1 LFTHSSHNEP
11 MKFEIVSDYTPTGD
25 QPQAIAKLARG
36 MQNGIPRQTLL
47 GVTGSGKTF
56 TMAHVIQKL
65 QRPALILS
73 HNKTLAAQLY
83 SEFKEFFPKNAVAYF
98 VSYYDFYQPEAYLP
112 HTDTFIEK
120 DASINMELD
129 RLRLEATALLQERRD
144 VIIVASV
151 SCIYGLGSPEN
162 YKKMHLVVREGQTV
176 DRNAFLKDL
185 VAIQYQRNDIDFTR
199 GKFRVKGDVIEV
211 YPAYE
216 ENPYRLEFFG
226 DELEK
231 ISEIDPVTGRALNK
245 RSVLAVYPAKHY
257 VTPENILKGAM
268 SNIQDE
274 LRERLQVFKK
284 ENKLV
289 EAQRLEQR
297 TMYDLEMIQEMG
309 YCQGIE
315 NYSRHFD
322 GRKPGEP
329 PYTLMDYFPKDYMTF
344 IDESHVTLPQLKAM
358 YNGDFAR
365 KTNLVEYGFRL
376 PCAYDNRP
384 LKFEEFKKKVGQVI
398 YVSATP
404 SKEELKDSE
413 GEVVEQI
420 IRPTGLMDPEIEI
433 RPAKTQVDD
442 LLGEVREVVKKEQR
456 VLVTTLTKKMAE
468 DLTGYLKQLN
478 VKVAYLHSD
487 VETLDRIKIIR
498 DLRLGVFDVLIG
510 VNLLREGLDLPE
522 VSLVAVLDAD
532 KEGFLRSAT
541 SLMQTSGRAARNV
554 DGRVIF
560 YADKITDSM
569 KKTIDETKRRR
580 KVQGDYNKK
589 HGITPATIKKQI
601 RELLGTVYEAD
612 YFTVPMAAEEG
623 GDVYIP
629 PNAVPRKIETL
640 EKEMMAYAKNFE
652 FEKAAE
658 LRDKIRQ
665 LRDRIKSPI

>member
-1 LFTHSSHNEP
+1 

-36 MQNGIPRQTLL
+36 MDNGAPRQTLL

-151 SCIYGLGSPEN
+151 SCLYGLGSPEN

-176 DRNAFLKDL
+176 ERNAFLKDL

-257 VTPENILKGAM
+257 VTPQNILKGAM

-274 LRERLQVFKK
+274 LRDRLQLFKK

-384 LKFEEFKKKVGQVI
+384 LKFEEFNKKIGQVI

-404 SKEELKDSE
+404 SKEELANSK

-442 LLGEVREVVKKEQR
+442 LLGEVRKVVEKEQR

-560 YADKITDSM
+560 YADKMTDSM

-589 HGITPATIKKQI
+589 HGITPATVKKQI

-612 YFTVPMAAEEG
+612 YYTVPMAAEEG
-623 GDVYIP
+623 GDEYIP

>member
-1 LFTHSSHNEP
+1 
-11 MKFEIVSDYTPTGD
+11 MKFEIVSDYKPTGD
-25 QPQAIAKLARG
+25 QPQAIEKLSRG
-36 MQNGIPRQTLL
+36 LDREVPHQTLL

-65 QRPALILS
+65 QRPALIIS

-162 YKKMHLVVREGQTV
+162 YKKMHLVVREGQDV
-176 DRNAFLKDL
+176 KRDQLLSDL
-185 VAIQYQRNDIDFTR
+185 VAIQYNRNDIDFTR
-199 GKFRVKGDVIEV
+199 GKFRVKGDVIEI

-216 ENPYRLEFFG
+216 ENPFRLEFFG

-231 ISEIDPVTGRALNK
+231 ISEIDPVTGKALNR
-245 RSVLAVYPAKHY
+245 RSVLAIYPAKHY
-257 VTPENILKGAM
+257 VTPHDVLKGAM

-274 LRERLQVFKK
+274 LRERLVQFKS

-322 GRKPGEP
+322 GRKPGDP
-329 PYTLMDYFPKDYMTF
+329 PYTLMDYFPKDFMTF
-344 IDESHVTLPQLKAM
+344 IDESHVTLPQLRAM
-358 YNGDFAR
+358 FNGDFVR
-365 KTNLVEYGFRL
+365 KKNLVEYGFRL
-376 PCAYDNRP
+376 PCAFDNRP
-384 LKFEEFKKKVGQVI
+384 LKYEEFRKKVGQVV

-404 SKEELKDSE
+404 AEAEMKDSK

-420 IRPTGLMDPEIEI
+420 IRPTGLMDPEIEV

-442 LLGEVREVVKKEQR
+442 LLGEAREIVKKGNR

-478 VKVAYLHSD
+478 LKVAYLHSD

-498 DLRLGVFDVLIG
+498 DLRLGVYDVLVG

-532 KEGFLRSAT
+532 KEGFLRSGT
-541 SLMQTSGRAARNV
+541 SLMQTAGRAARNV
-554 DGRVIF
+554 EGKVIF
-560 YADKITDSM
+560 YADKMTDSM
-569 KKTIDETKRRR
+569 KKTIDEVARRR
-580 KVQGDYNKK
+580 KIQGDYNKK
-589 HGITPATIKKQI
+589 HGITPATVKKQI
-601 RELLGTVYEAD
+601 RELLTTVYEAD
-612 YFTVPMAAEEG
+612 YYTVPIAAEAG
-623 GDVYIP
+623 GGEEYLP
-629 PNAVPRKIETL
+629 PEAVPRRIENL
-640 EKEMMAYAKNFE
+640 EKEMMVYAKKYE
-652 FEKAAE
+652 YEKAAE
-658 LRDKIRQ
+658 LRDQIRR
-665 LRDRIKSPI
+665 LRERIKSPL